1 MRKKF
6 EINDVVKW
14 CIDTSY
20 VDIVTERT
28 GELITQPFSDFPEI
42 WLVKPYY
49 SSELVLVNEGDLEH
63 T

>member
-6 EINDVVKW
+6 EISDVVKW

-20 VDIVTERT
+20 IDVITERT
-28 GELITQPFSDFPEI
+28 GELITQPFPDFPEI

-49 SSELVLVNEGDLEH
+49 SNELVLVSEDDLEH
-63 T
+63 I